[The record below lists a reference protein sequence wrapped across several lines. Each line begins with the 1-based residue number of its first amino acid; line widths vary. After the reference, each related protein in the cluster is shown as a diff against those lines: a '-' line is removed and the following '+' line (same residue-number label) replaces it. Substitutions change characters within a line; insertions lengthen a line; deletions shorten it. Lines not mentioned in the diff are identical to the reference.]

1 MLIQDLGRFG
11 LIQFNDIEAGILNLL
26 DLIKNTDIRVKLA
39 RIGFL
44 DYGIT
49 HRGCHDATTVRLHD
63 CTKHGTQEGEIRVRV
78 YAEPSSK

>member
-11 LIQFNDIEAGILNLL
+11 LIRFNDIEAGVINLL
-26 DLIKNTDIRVKLA
+26 DLIKNTVIRVEFA
-39 RIGFL
+39 MIGL
-44 DYGIT
+44 LGYGTT

-63 CTKHGTQEGEIRVRV
+63 CTMPGTQEGEIRVRV